1 MSSGEEPLSPGSRLA
16 DAVDFF
22 GVQATGDEHR
32 WVLPITPKV
41 ASYLGYMHG
50 GCALA
55 SVTAAAETWS
65 GRPLA
70 AASAQFLSRVPLG
83 GCAEIAFDVG
93 SVGKRMTQ
101 AYAQVTDAADGRLL
115 MRALL
120 SLGGRQLDIDV
131 DWGQPPD
138 APHPDEWPR
147 RSVPADAVPSFSTE
161 ADIRFG
167 PYNAGDRNILCWA
180 RLAGTMASTRQGLS
194 ALADT
199 LSTGMHLSLGRNW
212 RGASLDNT
220 VRIAGDAQSEWVL
233 FDFQTDGFHNA
244 VGHGIVRVYAPDGAL
259 LATGSQSFA
268 IARVGRPHETFR
280 L

>member
-1 MSSGEEPLSPGSRLA
+1 M
-16 DAVDFF
+16 
-22 GVQATGDEHR
+22 
-32 WVLPITPKV
+32 
-41 ASYLGYMHG
+41 
-50 GCALA
+50 
-55 SVTAAAETWS
+55 S
-65 GRPLA
+65 GR
-70 AASAQFLSRVPLG
+70 SA
-83 GCAEIAFDVG
+83 
-93 SVGKRMTQ
+93 KRMTQ

-233 FDFQTDGFHNA
+233 FDFQTMA
-244 VGHGIVRVYAPDGAL
+244 STTL
-259 LATGSQSFA
+259 SATGSC
-268 IARVGRPHETFR
+268 GCMRPTERCWPPATSPSPSPGSDALTR
-280 L
+280 LSGCSPD